1 VRRIRWRVA
10 VSAALTTIDIALL
23 FALTRGL
30 DLPVVA
36 GDVVAVVLASIL
48 SWLLHRSTT
57 FALDPEVR
65 WVRMPGAFALAATLA
80 GAVDVTVTS
89 LLAITAPLLVAKVAG
104 IVVAGVVRLVAY
116 RGVLATDTRKTL
128 GTRRPLVPAEGDHG
142 LTVVVPAKDESARI
156 GDTVRRLREDL
167 ADLDVE
173 VVVVDDG
180 SSDDT
185 AAEAERA
192 GARVERH
199 EANRGKG
206 AAVRTGVMAA
216 GGRTIAF
223 TDADLAY
230 SPAQVRALAD
240 EVAAGW
246 DVAVGDRFH
255 PASRVEGRSLARY
268 VLGRLFNA
276 VSVVVLLGQYR
287 DTQCGCKAFRADVA
301 RSIFA
306 RTRLDGFAIDVEV
319 LHLVE
324 LDRRSLIEVPV
335 HVRSTAGSTVDLRRS
350 VAAVRDVLRVRR
362 WSAEGAYDRAP
373 A

>member
-1 VRRIRWRVA
+1 MRRIRWRVA

-89 LLAITAPLLVAKVAG
+89 LLAVTAPLLVAKVAG

-128 GTRRPLVPAEGDHG
+128 GTRRPAVPAEGDHG

-180 SSDDT
+180 IFPPPVTLPTVLSKRGSHASPVPSSSRSDWS
-185 AAEAERA
+185 
-192 GARVERH
+192 VL
-199 EANRGKG
+199 
-206 AAVRTGVMAA
+206 AV
-216 GGRTIAF
+216 
-223 TDADLAY
+223 
-230 SPAQVRALAD
+230 
-240 EVAAGW
+240 
-246 DVAVGDRFH
+246 VGQL
-255 PASRVEGRSLARY
+255 S
-268 VLGRLFNA
+268 A
-276 VSVVVLLGQYR
+276 VSA
-287 DTQCGCKAFRADVA
+287 TPSPSSSASHASPSPSPS
-301 RSIFA
+301 RSA
-306 RTRLDGFAIDVEV
+306 
-319 LHLVE
+319 
-324 LDRRSLIEVPV
+324 
-335 HVRSTAGSTVDLRRS
+335 
-350 VAAVRDVLRVRR
+350 
-362 WSAEGAYDRAP
+362 
-373 A
+373 